1 MRRGM
6 EAISLWHCSGV
17 MEAQVALIAPSGHL
31 HWFCASPLFL
41 QTSGMLISK
50 WKAKFAFIWK
60 EGFGPLSNSPVLFL
74 FSPGKKLLSLFL
86 FQKWLSSPFP
96 EDVWAWWLL
105 MHWLQYQFTLCEAL
119 PRVWISFA
127 WQYSQACGHPYCW
140 CTFSYPISSFQFT
153 LHLIY
158 LETAL
163 IEQPPLS
170 VMALLWLILFVEG
183 VNDCLLDH
191 CQVSS
196 VPHDCGLKE
205 QDIPRIYTVWL
216 VIYWNSNVNILI
228 LWDTDFWLSFAV
240 SSNHEKKRLKC
251 FTLHVMNLKYIKV
264 SLFEITYKK
273 KIKFSPYL
281 IFLDVHSLVFF
292 LPSLL

>member
-1 MRRGM
+1 MF
-6 EAISLWHCSGV
+6 ISMHSKLGWASFCMNYCINAAWHGGN
-17 MEAQVALIAPSGHL
+17 QPVALLGCNGSSGGFDSTFRSSTL
-31 HWFCASPLFL
+31 ILCLSTLPPD
-41 QTSGMLISK
+41 SGMLISK

-74 FSPGKKLLSLFL
+74 LSPGKKLLSLFL

-127 WQYSQACGHPYCW
+127 WQYSQACGHPCCW
-140 CTFSYPISSFQFT
+140 CKFSYPISSFQFT

-170 VMALLWLILFVEG
+170 VMALCDL
-183 VNDCLLDH
+183 
-191 CQVSS
+191 SS
-196 VPHDCGLKE
+196 L
-205 QDIPRIYTVWL
+205 
-216 VIYWNSNVNILI
+216 
-228 LWDTDFWLSFAV
+228 
-240 SSNHEKKRLKC
+240 
-251 FTLHVMNLKYIKV
+251 
-264 SLFEITYKK
+264 
-273 KIKFSPYL
+273 
-281 IFLDVHSLVFF
+281 
-292 LPSLL
+292 